1 MSELEMAMDSMPKT
15 VDLAPRRESVVM
27 HPSLYHNTQER
38 DEWYAR

>member
-27 HPSLYHNTQER
+27 HPSLYQER